1 VIRDAA
7 GRYYASFVV
16 ATDPVADAARF
27 AGGDGEA
34 GIDLGLT
41 HFAVLSD
48 GRKIASPRFLR
59 HAERKLGRL
68 QRAHSRTQK
77 GSMNREKSRI
87 KVARAHAQVADSRR
101 DFHHQ
106 TSTAIIRDN
115 QAVYTEDLC
124 VAGLGRTRLAKSAQ
138 DAGWSA
144 FVAMLEYKAAR
155 YERVFAR
162 VGRWEPTSQVCSAC
176 GARDGPKPLD
186 VRVWTCGTC
195 GVVHDRDVNAA
206 RINACGGQVRPAPVL
221 APAGET
227 GTHPKS
233 RPTAA

>member
-162 VGRWEPTSQVCSAC
+162 VGRWEPTSQVCSGC
-176 GARDGPKPLD
+176 GARTL
-186 VRVWTCGTC
+186 
-195 GVVHDRDVNAA
+195 
-206 RINACGGQVRPAPVL
+206 NACRGQVRPVPVL
-221 APAGET
+221 APASET
-227 GTHPKS
+227 GTRPKP
-233 RPTAA
+233 RRTAA